1 MHYWIILN
9 LLFSLKWENDMI
21 RLGKIY
27 NECET
32 GKDGIIF
39 I

>member
-1 MHYWIILN
+1 MHYWIIFN

-21 RLGKIY
+21 HLEKIY
-27 NECET
+27 ECET